1 MQRVFITG
9 GSRGIGA
16 AAVRSFTAQGWHTGF
31 LYHNADKAA
40 SDLAAQTGAAAC
52 KGDVADPQQ
61 VQAAIRDFTK
71 DGPLDA
77 LVCCAGISHWG
88 LISQITPED
97 WQRLFAV
104 NVDGVFYAVRAAL
117 PGMLQ
122 AQRGSIVTLSSM
134 WGQRGAS
141 CEAAYSATKGA
152 VIALSKALAQE
163 LGPSGIRVNCVAPGV
178 IDTAMNAHLGQDI
191 MTDLADRAAL
201 GRIGTPEETAQAIY
215 WLASDQARFVT
226 GQVLGVDG
234 GFV

>member
-16 AAVRSFTAQGWHTGF
+16 AAVRLFAAQGWQTGF
-31 LYHNADKAA
+31 LYHNATQAA
-40 SDLAAQTGAAAC
+40 LELAAQTGAAAYQ
-52 KGDVADPQQ
+52 GDVAEAQA
-61 VQAAIRDFTK
+61 VRAAIDDFTR
-71 DGPLDA
+71 DWPLDA
-77 LVCCAGISHWG
+77 LVCCAGIAHWG

-97 WQRLFAV
+97 WRRLFAV
-104 NVDGVFYAVRAAL
+104 NVDGVFHAVRAAL
-117 PGMLQ
+117 PGMLR

-178 IDTAMNAHLGQDI
+178 IDTAMNGHLDPQA
-191 MTDLADRAAL
+191 MAELAERAAL
-201 GRIGTPEETAQAIY
+201 GRIGTPEEAAGAIC
-215 WLASDQARFVT
+215 WLASDASGFVT